1 MICSLAV
8 IPLIRL
14 PATVPPQ
21 LVSKVGICGAAK
33 TPDVILLASRFGMRR
48 SLNEPEPI
56 LLASNGGMFVGS
68 NIPAI
73 QLAAKYEISTIDCAK
88 VPLVILLA
96 SKPGMFKAEITPTML
111 AALSGDEAVRYPP
124 APEIKPLTQSV
135 AAVMGSKVE
144 DVKSMLLHIDEKLS
158 MPWRL

>member
-33 TPDVILLASRFGMRR
+33 TPDVILLASRFGIRR
-48 SLNEPEPI
+48 SLSVPEPI
-56 LLASNGGMFVGS
+56 LLASNGGMVVGA
-68 NIPAI
+68 NRPAT
-73 QLAAKYEISTIDCAK
+73 QSAAIYEILTIDCAK
-88 VPLVILLA
+88 VPLVIFVA
-96 SKPGMFKAEITPTML
+96 SRPGMLSAEITPTML
-111 AALSGDEAVRYPP
+111 AALSGDESVRNPP
-124 APEIKPLTQSV
+124 APEIRPLTQSV
-135 AAVMGSKVE
+135 AAVTGAKVG

-158 MPWRL
+158 MP